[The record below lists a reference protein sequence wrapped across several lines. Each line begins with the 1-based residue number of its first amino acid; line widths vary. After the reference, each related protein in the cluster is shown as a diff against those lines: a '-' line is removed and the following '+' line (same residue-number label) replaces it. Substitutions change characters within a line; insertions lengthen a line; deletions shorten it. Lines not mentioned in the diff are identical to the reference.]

1 MTAVNAV
8 IADTPESSEPSPL
21 DKKRYYITTPIYYVN
36 GAPHVGTATTT
47 VLADA
52 TARYQRLRGTR
63 PYFLTGTDENA
74 RKVTDAAVEAGKPT
88 LQFVDEVSQ
97 RFVETWKLM
106 NCDYDVFFR
115 TTEERH
121 KRVVQEVFN
130 RLKASGDVYPGT
142 YEGWYSV
149 ADETFFRDTDVD
161 EVTQTAKETGAKVE
175 RIREDTYF
183 FRLSAYGDRLKEH
196 ILANPEFLIPE
207 TRRNEVLAF
216 IENLRDINIT
226 QNRSGWGIEVPG
238 EPGKIIYVWFDA
250 LINYLS
256 ESGWP
261 DAPNWETI
269 WPADVHFMGKEI
281 YTRFH
286 ATLWPAMLMALGLPL
301 PKHVVGHGWWL
312 VRDPKTEA
320 LVKGSKSGVPLPLP
334 QQMTALLQERSGAP
348 EEICVDALR
357 YYLCRDIQLQ
367 SDAEFSVD
375 MLITRYN
382 SDLANDL
389 GNVLNR
395 VLRAKYFD
403 GTIPQPTEHDEDL
416 MAVGRETVAGYEAG
430 LARFDWG
437 VALQSAWT
445 LVGALN
451 KYLDTKAPW
460 SLAKNGDTQGVA
472 NVIYQALE
480 GARLA
485 AVLISPVLPSA
496 AAAMG
501 HQLGIAD
508 LTKEGTWETATTWG
522 GLVPGSSI
530 GEPTPLFPRIDTKS
544 ASVSGTSP
552 TPSTKKSNKN
562 MSTETTAQE
571 PTFAPVAEPG
581 KTTVPS
587 ESAPA
592 NPATPVGDTGDTIT
606 IDDFAKIQ
614 LRVAEILSAERIEK
628 AKKLLRLQIRVGEGD
643 DRQLVAGIAE
653 SYAPEDLVGRQI
665 VVIANLQP
673 ATIRGVESQGML
685 LAATDAEGRAILL
698 KPDTT
703 VAPGSKVR

>member
-1 MTAVNAV
+1 MHTMTAA
-8 IADTPESSEPSPL
+8 TPDPSDSDKL
-21 DKKRYYITTPIYYVN
+21 DKKRYYLTTPIYYVN

-47 VLADA
+47 VLTDA
-52 TARYQRLRGTR
+52 ATRYQRLRGNR

-74 RKVTDAAVEAGKPT
+74 RKVTDAAAEAGKPP
-88 LQFVDEVSQ
+88 LEFVDEVSQ
-97 RFVETWKLM
+97 RFVETWKLL
-106 NCDYDVFFR
+106 NCDYNVFFR

-121 KRVVQEVFN
+121 KRVVQEVFT
-130 RLKASGDVYPGT
+130 RLKASGDVYPGV
-142 YEGWYSV
+142 YDGWYSV

-161 EVTQTAKETGAKVE
+161 EATQTARETGAKVE
-175 RIREDTYF
+175 RVREDTYF

-196 ILANPEFLIPE
+196 ILANPDFLIPE

-216 IENLRDINIT
+216 IEGLRDINIT

-238 EPGKIIYVWFDA
+238 EPDKIIYVWFDA

-261 DAPNWETI
+261 DSPNWDSI
-269 WPADVHFMGKEI
+269 WPADVHLMGKEI

-301 PKHVVGHGWWL
+301 PRHVVGHGWWL

-334 QQMTALLQERSGAP
+334 QQMITLLQERSGAP
-348 EEICVDALR
+348 EAICVDALR

-403 GTIPQPTEHDEDL
+403 GTIPQPSEHDENL
-416 MAVGRETVAGYEAG
+416 LAVAREAVAGYEAG

-460 SLAKNGDTQGVA
+460 TLAKNGDTQGVA

-496 AAAMG
+496 ATAMG
-501 HQLGIAD
+501 QQLGIAD
-508 LTKEGTWETATTWG
+508 LAAEGTWDEATRWG

-530 GEPTPLFPRIDTKS
+530 GEPTPLFPRIDTKTPS
-544 ASVSGTSP
+544 AAGTGP
-552 TPSTKKSNKN
+552 TPSLKKSSKN
-562 MSTETTAQE
+562 MSTPEQE
-571 PTFAPVAEPG
+571 PTFAPIAEPG
-581 KTTVPS
+581 KPTTS
-587 ESAPA
+587 SDSAPA
-592 NPATPVGDTGDTIT
+592 PARPAAASSTDAGDMVT
-606 IDDFAKIQ
+606 IDDFAKIH
-614 LRVAEILSAERIEK
+614 LRVAEILSAEKVEG

-653 SYAPEDLVGRQI
+653 SYAPEDLPGRQI

-673 ATIRGVESQGML
+673 ATIRGVQSQGML

-698 KPDTT
+698 KPDST